1 MPVAWLRDRQAWRL
15 IGLRYLPWL
24 AGLNLV
30 WEVAQLP
37 LYTIWDE
44 ASPAYLAFAVAHCTV
59 GDILIGA
66 AALLLA
72 LILAREGSLASWRWR
87 RVVPL
92 LLLLGAGYRRWL
104 HGPERG
110 AEHHA
115 LPLELFGT
123 HADAEAGRAQDR
135 LVAAAAMARA
145 TAGRVIPGATPML
158 TTILENVVGGAAE
171 TRDLDANE
179 FLFRQGD
186 TATHVFAVETGR
198 IKLAR
203 YLSNGKVVVMHI
215 AQPGHTFTEAALFSD
230 VYHCNG
236 VAEIRSRVRAF
247 RKSEILAAV
256 GASPKLALDYIRS
269 LSKEVQRLRLQLEL
283 HSIPSARERILQFL
297 VLEADPGSLAVE
309 IQGSLKDLA
318 ASLGLAHET
327 LYREVARLEDEGLIA
342 REKTS
347 IRLLKLPPL

>member
-1 MPVAWLRDRQAWRL
+1 
-15 IGLRYLPWL
+15 
-24 AGLNLV
+24 
-30 WEVAQLP
+30 
-37 LYTIWDE
+37 
-44 ASPAYLAFAVAHCTV
+44 
-59 GDILIGA
+59 
-66 AALLLA
+66 
-72 LILAREGSLASWRWR
+72 
-87 RVVPL
+87 
-92 LLLLGAGYRRWL
+92 
-104 HGPERG
+104 
-110 AEHHA
+110 
-115 LPLELFGT
+115 
-123 HADAEAGRAQDR
+123 
-135 LVAAAAMARA
+135 
-145 TAGRVIPGATPML
+145 ML

-203 YLSNGKVVVMHI
+203 YLSNGKVVVMHT
-215 AQPGHTFTEAALFSD
+215 AQPGQTFTEAALFSD

-236 VAEIRSRVRAF
+236 VAEVSSRIRAF